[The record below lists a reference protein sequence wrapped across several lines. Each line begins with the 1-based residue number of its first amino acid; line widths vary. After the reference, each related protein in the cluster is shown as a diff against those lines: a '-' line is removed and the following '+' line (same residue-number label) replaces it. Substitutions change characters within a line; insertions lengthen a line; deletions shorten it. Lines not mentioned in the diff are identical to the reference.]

1 MVSYLDQQTWDILKM
16 FYKRPAPVKNLR
28 ICKNPGFDLMY
39 CYTCHAVFTCKQNF
53 HDKLSEI
60 CLVVI
65 IGYLVKKNQASDYG
79 LHKETWFVSLMLNGS
94 ERS

>member
-39 CYTCHAVFTCKQNF
+39 CYTCHAVFTCNQNF
-53 HDKLSEI
+53 HDKLNEI

-65 IGYLVKKNQASDYG
+65 IGYLVKKTRHPTMVCVKKSGLLASC
-79 LHKETWFVSLMLNGS
+79 
-94 ERS
+94 